1 MCSIQALPSVL
12 RPHGMP
18 VVRVQSN
25 YDQRGLSLAADVM
38 LLVFPSAERLLNI
51 VLIGSCS
58 LLSSQ
63 L

>member
-1 MCSIQALPSVL
+1 MCNIQALPSVL